1 MNAEMQEIYNDLK
14 TRYKAQVIG
23 KKELAKEFGISLSTV
38 DLYMA
43 KGMGIPPYIRLG
55 NSSNSRIVFTIYSV
69 AKYLSANQIQTQ

>member
-43 KGMGIPPYIRLG
+43 KGSGMTPI
-55 NSSNSRIVFTIYSV
+55 S
-69 AKYLSANQIQTQ
+69 